1 MFDLKSLSIIVVA
14 IAALILLLIY
24 KRPLESVL
32 YKIARAKKIKGF
44 GLELSGESEVIDIQQ
59 IQEDK
64 DRERLPQLSEKKE
77 DSWIECLY
85 KKEYDKAI
93 RILENKISQEKDK
106 EVIVDL
112 ECYLGLCLAR
122 KNFQDGIK
130 KFEIVIEKYP
140 KDNEPYFWLAS
151 TYRNADLFDEAISI
165 LDKGISIVDNKISLL
180 KDKARFLKGKGRL
193 EESINILKN
202 ILQENNN
209 DKDAYLILADVYLK
223 KEDKESVISSYKQ
236 ALRIDPN
243 SEEALSGYASFLNDS
258 EKKENALAV
267 YKKLITLFPQNSTYW
282 TLLGNIYLDLDL
294 NSNSLECYEK
304 ANEIAKEKEGWI
316 LANIGNLYKNRGFY
330 SKGIYFLKKAS
341 EIEPNSEYAHNR
353 LSASLKLKEE
363 EDKKAKDIIDKVEK
377 G

>member
-1 MFDLKSLSIIVVA
+1 MIDLKSLSVIVVA
-14 IAALILLLIY
+14 IVILILLLIY
-24 KRPLESVL
+24 KRPLESIL
-32 YKIARAKKIKGF
+32 YKIARAKKVKGF
-44 GLELSGESEVIDIQQ
+44 GLELSGEPEVIDIEQ

-64 DRERLPQLSEKKE
+64 DKERLPQLSEKKE

-93 RILENKISQEKDK
+93 KILENKISQEKDK

-112 ECYLGLCLAR
+112 ECYLGVCLAR

-130 KFEIVIEKYP
+130 KFEIVIDKYP
-140 KDNEPYFWLAS
+140 KHNEPYFWLAS
-151 TYRNADLFDEAISI
+151 TYRNADLFDEAISV
-165 LDKGISIVDNKISLL
+165 LDKGISIVDNKLSLL

-209 DKDAYLILADVYLK
+209 DIETHLILADIYLK
-223 KEDKESVISSYKQ
+223 KDDKESVISSYKQ

-243 SEEALSGYASFLNDS
+243 NEEALSGYASFLNGA
-258 EKKENALAV
+258 EKKEDALV
-267 YKKLITLFPQNSTYW
+267 IYKKLITLFPQSSTYW
-282 TLLGNIYLDLDL
+282 TLLGNIYLDLEL

-316 LANIGNLYKNRGFY
+316 LANIGNLYKNQGFY
-330 SKGIYFLKKAS
+330 SKGIYFLKKAL
-341 EIEPNSEYAHNR
+341 EIEPDSEYAHNR
-353 LSASLKLKEE
+353 LSDSLKLKEE
-363 EDKKAKDIIDKVEK
+363 EDKKVKDIIDKVEK